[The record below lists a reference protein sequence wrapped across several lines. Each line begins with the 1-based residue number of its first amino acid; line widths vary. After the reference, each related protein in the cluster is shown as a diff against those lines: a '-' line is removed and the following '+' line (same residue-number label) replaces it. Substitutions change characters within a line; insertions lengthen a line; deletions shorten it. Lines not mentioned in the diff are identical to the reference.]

1 MTWVE
6 RVAGEIW
13 TTDSFISDELCQ
25 EVLAEM
31 KQSTNKNLVN
41 TDKMS
46 AKLKSV
52 DINYNGYDYIV
63 YQYDIRKNERV
74 VSAIADRLDELL
86 SPFKQTAPRTNLNAM
101 QCFVKS
107 FGPNSHYD
115 LHVESVTKY
124 GEWAFIHFLSDEE
137 SGELVFPDAA
147 MTEEY
152 LNKHADQ
159 RLIWNDNMRV
169 LESFGE
175 KTGMVGPF
183 SMLPRYNHC
192 IVFKTQSAHW
202 VEPMLATHDG
212 LTRPTITGWPHASQQ
227 MLSDL
232 DRNCNINE
240 NFGNH

>member
-13 TTDSFISDELCQ
+13 TTDGFIDDDLVQ
-25 EVLAEM
+25 GVLSEM
-31 KQSTNKNLVN
+31 RNSTNKNLFT

-52 DINYNGYDYIV
+52 DINYNSYDYII
-63 YQYDIRKNERV
+63 YQYDIRKNDRV
-74 VSAIADRLDELL
+74 VNAIADRLDELL
-86 SPFKQTAPRTNLNAM
+86 SAYGQTAPRENLNAM

-115 LHVESVTKY
+115 LHVESARKY
-124 GEWAFIHFLSDEE
+124 GQWGFIHFLSDED
-137 SGELVFPDAA
+137 SGELVFPDEA
-147 MTEEY
+147 MTERY
-152 LNKHADQ
+152 LDAHPGQ
-159 RLIWNDNMRV
+159 RPTWEGNVGV
-169 LESFGE
+169 LSGFGE
-175 KTGMVGPF
+175 KTSFVGPF
-183 SMLPRYNHC
+183 SVKPSYNQC
-192 IVFKTQSAHW
+192 IFFRTQSAHW
-202 VEPMLATHDG
+202 VEPMLSTHDG

>member
-1 MTWVE
+1 MKWVE

-13 TTDSFISDELCQ
+13 TTESFIPDDLCR

-31 KQSTNKNLVN
+31 GGSTSKNLVN

-52 DINYNGYDYIV
+52 DINYNGYDYII
-63 YQYDIRKNERV
+63 YQYDIRKNNRV
-74 VSAIADRLDELL
+74 IGAIADSLDELL
-86 SPFKQTAPRTNLNAM
+86 AQFGQTAPRHNLNAM

-115 LHVESVTKY
+115 LHVESIEKY
-124 GEWAFIHFLSDEE
+124 GGWAFIHFLSDET
-137 SGELVFPDAA
+137 SGSLVFPDQQ
-147 MTEEY
+147 MLDGY
-152 LNKHADQ
+152 LARYPNQKS
-159 RLIWNDNMRV
+159 IWEDNVRV

-175 KTGMVGPF
+175 KTGIIGPF
-183 SMLPRYNHC
+183 EMFPRYNHC
-192 IVFKTQSAHW
+192 IAFKTQSAHW
-202 VEPMLATHDG
+202 VEPMLNASG